1 MWDWFLF
8 FELSFFGL
16 LKGVVLLRSDYVFR
30 EEFQH
35 LLAALT
41 PENRLALEVS
51 LCSGLRISDVLNLRS
66 CKLAPRMT
74 VRELK
79 TGKSRRVYLP
89 VELLDR
95 LRGVAGKVF
104 VFENRRDYSRPRTRQ
119 AVYKDLKRAAKL
131 FRMPADLQLSPHS
144 ARKIFAVTE
153 FQRGR
158 DLHRVKEL
166 LNHSSEAV
174 TLLYAM
180 ADQLTLRH
188 RLPRA

>member
-1 MWDWFLF
+1 MSKEAFL
-8 FELSFFGL
+8 S
-16 LKGVVLLRSDYVFR
+16 RSDYVFR

-51 LCSGLRISDVLNLRS
+51 LYTGLRISDVLNLRS
-66 CKLAPRMT
+66 CKLASRMT

-79 TGKSRRVYLP
+79 TGKSRRVSLP

-95 LRGVAGKVF
+95 LRGIAGKVF
-104 VFENRRDYSRPRTRQ
+104 VFENRRDYARPRTRQ
-119 AVYKDLKRAAKL
+119 AVYKDLKRAARA
-131 FRMPADLQLSPHS
+131 FRMPARLQVSPHS

-153 FQRGR
+153 YQRSH
-158 DLHRVKEL
+158 DLKRVQSL

-180 ADQLTLRH
+180 ADSLTQR
-188 RLPRA
+188 RCGKPSLPDRSL